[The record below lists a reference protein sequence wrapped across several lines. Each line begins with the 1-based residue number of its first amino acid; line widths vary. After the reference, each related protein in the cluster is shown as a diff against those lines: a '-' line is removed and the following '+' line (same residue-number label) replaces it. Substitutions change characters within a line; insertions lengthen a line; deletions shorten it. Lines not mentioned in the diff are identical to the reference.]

1 MAKKLAMR
9 LSAKDLAS
17 LMFRLDAQTGG
28 AINPKEFV
36 HVLRWHPKPRS
47 HAEMQQLMQQAAQ
60 RRQLT
65 LKAVQVRVLEIQ
77 RSQAL
82 EPFDDDD
89 DDGEDDVDLDLAVL
103 QRPQHPPA
111 PAATRAPAPLGA
123 DAGAGARRRRG
134 GSGSRWWSATTCGG
148 APRWVPSCTRS
159 SATPPPSPPRSAPAP
174 PRAPHPAPPAAE
186 QESETETLPLQAP
199 GAYDPLSAGDLG
211 RVVGRGKRALPGRPV
226 SDSVTW
232 AGSAATS
239 RGATVGPPPAPPPR
253 RPSPSKSPYSIR
265 FFGAPARPG
274 DASRPGPAPRP
285 GSARSTLSLSASR
298 PSRPTSGRPT

>member
-77 RSQAL
+77 RFQAL
-82 EPFDDDD
+82 DPFDDDD
-89 DDGEDDVDLDLAVL
+89 DGGEDDADLDLAPQVL

-111 PAATRAPAPLGA
+111 PPPPR
-123 DAGAGARRRRG
+123 ARRRRWALMRARAD
-134 GSGSRWWSATTCGG
+134 SGDGTGAEAAGG
-148 APRWVPSCTRS
+148 AQRHAAGPLAGCQAALDPQQHHRLRHSG
-159 SATPPPSPPRSAPAP
+159 PPPRPRAPRPPP
-174 PRAPHPAPPAAE
+174 PRAPPPAPPAAE
-186 QESETETLPLQAP
+186 QESETETLPLQ
-199 GAYDPLSAGDLG
+199 SK
-211 RVVGRGKRALPGRPV
+211 RVRLRPCRCRARE
-226 SDSVTW
+226 
-232 AGSAATS
+232 
-239 RGATVGPPPAPPPR
+239 
-253 RPSPSKSPYSIR
+253 
-265 FFGAPARPG
+265 
-274 DASRPGPAPRP
+274 
-285 GSARSTLSLSASR
+285 
-298 PSRPTSGRPT
+298 